1 MPRIT
6 LTELGALRARGEKLV
21 MLTCYD
27 ASFAALC
34 DEAGV
39 ELLLVG
45 DSLGMVV
52 QGHDTTLP
60 VTMDDVAY
68 HTACVARGSKR
79 GLVIADMP
87 FGSYQASKEQ
97 ALVNAARLM
106 AAGAQMVKLEGGRPM
121 LETVRFLVERGIPVC
136 GHVGL
141 TPQAVHQLGG
151 FRVQG
156 KTADAARALLDDA
169 QGLQDAG
176 AAMIVLEAIPS
187 ALAAQTTEVL
197 AIPTIGIGAGAA
209 CSGQVLVLHDML
221 DIYPGR
227 KAKFVRNFMA
237 GADGVRSALR
247 RYVEAVKSGEF
258 PGPEHSFQ

>member
-1 MPRIT
+1 MRIT
-6 LTELGALRARGEKLV
+6 LSELAAIRARGERLA

-34 DEAGV
+34 DDAGV

-52 QGHDTTLP
+52 QGHETTLP
-60 VTMDDVAY
+60 VSLDEMAY

-79 GLVIADMP
+79 GMVIADMP
-87 FGSYQASKEQ
+87 FGSYQASPEQ
-97 ALVNAARLM
+97 AFANAARLL
-106 AAGAQMVKLEGGRPM
+106 ANGAQMVKLEGGRPM
-121 LETVRFLVERGIPVC
+121 LDTVRFLVERGIPVC

-156 KTADAARALLDDA
+156 RPPAAARRLLEDA
-169 QGLQDAG
+169 RGLQEAG

-187 ALAAQTTEVL
+187 ALAAQVTAAC
-197 AIPTIGIGAGAA
+197 AIPTIGIGAGPDCA
-209 CSGQVLVLHDML
+209 GQVLVLHDML
-221 DIYPGR
+221 DLYPGR

-258 PGPEHSFQ
+258 PGPEHSFG

>member
-1 MPRIT
+1 MRIT
-6 LTELGALRARGEKLV
+6 LTELGAIRARGERLA

-60 VTMDDVAY
+60 VSLDEMVY
-68 HTACVARGSKR
+68 HAACVARGSKR

-87 FGSYQASKEQ
+87 FGSYQASSAQ
-97 ALVNAARLM
+97 ALTNAARLL

-121 LETVRFLVERGIPVC
+121 LDTVRFLVERGIPVC

-156 KTADAARALLDDA
+156 RQPEAARQLLEDA
-169 QGLQDAG
+169 HGLQDAG

-187 ALAAQTTEVL
+187 PLAAQVT
-197 AIPTIGIGAGAA
+197 AACSIPTIGIGAGPDCA
-209 CSGQVLVLHDML
+209 GQVLVLHDML
-221 DIYPGR
+221 DLYPGR
-227 KAKFVRNFMA
+227 KARFVRNFMA

-258 PGPEHSFQ
+258 PGPEHSFG

>member
-1 MPRIT
+1 MPRVT
-6 LTELGALRARGEKLV
+6 LTELGALRAKGDKLV